1 MARNILVVG
10 ELDAGAV
17 SSTTAELIGQ
27 ATRLADGGQVSVTL
41 LGSGAAGA
49 AAAAFEAGADRAFTG
64 DDAGY
69 DDYNSDSWVSAVE
82 NAVGQ
87 ASAEAVFIA
96 QSVVGRD
103 MGPRIAARLGSAV
116 AMDCVDV
123 TDDGGALKATRPC
136 YGGNARATYG
146 FATSPAV
153 ATIRAKAFDPI
164 APRAGASG
172 ETVDLGAP
180 AASRTTIV
188 GRELAEASGLQIT
201 DAPIVVSGGR
211 GLGGP
216 EGFEVVEALAA
227 AFGTNRAAVGAS
239 RAACD
244 RVVPGQPAGGPH
256 RQGGDPGSLRRD
268 CHLRRQSAHGGLLR
282 IEDDY
287 RGEPGPGRQH
297 LLRGEVR
304 NCRRLQAG
312 GPGADRSAQGRQLAD
327 GPPRIERARAGG
339 STRPFRSRG
348 KSVRS
353 WVDPP
358 T

>member
-69 DDYNSDSWVSAVE
+69 DNYNSDSWVSAVE

-244 RVVPGQPAGGPH
+244 LGWYPVSQQVGLTGKVVTPDLYVAIAISGASQHMAGCSGSKMIIAVNRDPDANIFSAAKYGIVGDYKQVVPA
-256 RQGGDPGSLRRD
+256 L
-268 CHLRRQSAHGGLLR
+268 
-282 IEDDY
+282 IEA
-287 RGEPGPGRQH
+287 
-297 LLRGEVR
+297 LK
-304 NCRRLQAG
+304 A
-312 GPGADRSAQGRQLAD
+312 AS
-327 GPPRIERARAGG
+327 
-339 STRPFRSRG
+339 
-348 KSVRS
+348 
-353 WVDPP
+353 
-358 T
+358 